1 MKKLGVFTVKYRIP
15 IIIIY
20 SILLIPAAIGY
31 FLTPNNYD
39 ILSYMPDD
47 MNSKQGEQLLE
58 EEFGLSGVGI
68 IMVRGKELWEVQNL
82 KKRIE
87 EVEGVDSVMWVDDY
101 TDIFVPIEFIEEDI
115 RTQFVSGDSVLLQV
129 LFEENARSLQTNLAS
144 REIEDLIDDDTV
156 FGGEPAIINELQVI
170 TEKDMVI
177 YMIIAV
183 ATIYLILALSVSSYI
198 EPLLFLISVGVAVI
212 INMGTNIFMGEISFM
227 TASIAAVMQLGI
239 SMDFSIFLLHRF
251 EEEKEKFSSVL
262 KAMETAIS
270 KTAVTIAS
278 SALTTIGGFFALT
291 IMQNGIGRDMGLVL
305 GKGIVISLI
314 VNLTFLPSL
323 IIVAYNFTSRFR
335 HRILLPSFK
344 SIAQWIIK
352 GRWAFVIILLAL
364 AVPAYLAQSK
374 VDYYYSNENYLPAHA
389 RSVQATNDIMD
400 SFGAMD
406 MAYLITRDK
415 GRVKEKELVDRIKTV
430 KGVDSVLGI
439 SEQVDMAIPEEFIP
453 EDVIDNFVAED
464 YRYFLIFL
472 EKFDHE
478 TDVFTTIDDI
488 RDHAATLH
496 DEYYVTGNSALTR
509 DMASLVDSDARN
521 VFYVSVVLIFVLIAI
536 SFRSIAIPFILI
548 LAIQI
553 AIWINVS
560 FPYLQGQQVSSL
572 TPMIIGAIQ
581 LGATVDYAILFASRY
596 QENIFNFSHRI
607 DAMRQTIEDTGRSI
621 LTSALTM
628 FGATFGI
635 SLIASIKTTGEMTK
649 LIGRGAII
657 SMIVI
662 FIGLPAMMLI
672 MEKPL
677 RLTTKGWPTM
687 ITKAKETVLPL
698 D

>member
-1 MKKLGVFTVKYRIP
+1 VKKLGVFAVKYRIP
-15 IIIIY
+15 IIVVY
-20 SILLIPAAIGY
+20 VILLIPAAIGY

-115 RTQFVSGDSVLLQV
+115 RTQFISGDSVLLQV

-251 EEEKEKFSSVL
+251 EEEKEKYPSVL
-262 KAMETAIS
+262 KAMETAVS
-270 KTAVTIAS
+270 KTAMTIAS

-291 IMQNGIGRDMGLVL
+291 VMQNGIGRDMGLVL
-305 GKGIVISLI
+305 GKGIIISLI

-323 IIVAYNFTSRFR
+323 ILVAYNFTSRFR

-344 SIAQWIIK
+344 SIARWIIK
-352 GRWAFVIILLAL
+352 GRWVFVIILLAL

-374 VDYYYSNENYLPAHA
+374 ADYYYSNENYLPAHA

-406 MAYLITRDK
+406 MAYLITRNE

-439 SEQVDMAIPEEFIP
+439 SEQVDMAIPEVFIP
-453 EDVIDNFVAED
+453 EDVIENFVAED

-478 TDVFTTIDDI
+478 TDVFITIDDI
-488 RDHAATLH
+488 RSHASTLH

-509 DMASLVDSDARN
+509 DMASLVDTDARN
-521 VFYVSVVLIFVLIAI
+521 VLYISVVLIFLIIAI

-596 QENIFNFSHRI
+596 QENIFNFSRRI

-649 LIGRGAII
+649 MIGRGAII

-677 RLTTKGWPTM
+677 QLTTKGWPTM

>member
-1 MKKLGVFTVKYRIP
+1 MKKLGAFVVKYRIP
-15 IIIIY
+15 IMIIY
-20 SILLIPAAIGY
+20 GILLIPSAIGY

-58 EEFGLSGVGI
+58 GEFGLSGVGI

-87 EVEGVDSVMWVDDY
+87 EVKGVDSVMWIDDY
-101 TDIFVPIEFIEEDI
+101 TDIFIPVDFMEEEVREQFI
-115 RTQFVSGDSVLLQV
+115 SGDSILLQV

-144 REIEDLIDDDTV
+144 REIEDIIDDDTV

-183 ATIYLILALSVSSYI
+183 AAIYFVLALSVSSYI

-212 INMGTNIFMGEISFM
+212 INMGTNIFKGEISFM

-239 SMDFSIFLLHRF
+239 SLDFSIFLLHRF
-251 EEEKEKFSSVL
+251 EEEKQKADSIL
-262 KAMETAIS
+262 KAMESAIS

-278 SALTTIGGFFALT
+278 SALTTIGGFIALT
-291 IMQNGIGRDMGLVL
+291 VMQNGIGKDMGFVL
-305 GKGIVISLI
+305 GKGIIISLI

-323 IIVAYNFTSRFR
+323 LIVTYNFSSRYR
-335 HRILLPSFK
+335 HRIVLPTFK
-344 SIAQWIIK
+344 TIAKWIIK
-352 GRWAFVIILLAL
+352 GRWVFIVILLVL
-364 AVPAYLAQSK
+364 AVPAYIAQSK

-389 RSVQATNDIMD
+389 RSVQATKDIMD

-406 MAYLITRDK
+406 MAYLVTRNE
-415 GRVKEKELVDRIKTV
+415 GRVKEKQLVDKIKTIN
-430 KGVDSVLGI
+430 GVDSVIGI
-439 SEQVDMAIPEEFIP
+439 SEQVDMAIPELFIP
-453 EDVIDNFVAED
+453 EEVIDNFVAED

-478 TDVFTTIDDI
+478 TKIFTTIDNI
-488 RDHAATLH
+488 RDCAAGLH

-509 DMASLVDSDARN
+509 DMASLVDTDARN
-521 VFYVSVVLIFVLIAI
+521 VFYISVICIFLIIAI
-536 SFRSIAIPFILI
+536 SFKSIAIPFILI

-596 QENIFNFSHRI
+596 QENIFEFSRRI

-628 FGATFGI
+628 FAATFGI

-662 FIGLPAMMLI
+662 FIGLPAMLLI

-677 RLTTKGWPTM
+677 KLTTKGWPTM
-687 ITKAKETVLPL
+687 ISKAKETVLPI

>member
-1 MKKLGVFTVKYRIP
+1 MKKLGIFTIKYRIP

-20 SILLIPAAIGY
+20 GILLIPAAIGY
-31 FLTPNNYD
+31 YFTPNNYD

-87 EVEGVDSVMWVDDY
+87 EVEGVDSVMWVDNY
-101 TDIFVPIEFIEEDI
+101 TDIFVPLEFIEENI
-115 RTQFVSGDSVLLQV
+115 RKQFISGDSVLLQV

-251 EEEKEKFSSVL
+251 EEEKEKVSSVL

-278 SALTTIGGFFALT
+278 SALTTIGGFFALA

-305 GKGIVISLI
+305 GKGIIISLI

-323 IIVAYNFTSRFR
+323 IIVAYNFSGRYR

-344 SIAQWIIK
+344 SIARWITK
-352 GRWAFVIILLAL
+352 GRWVFVIILLAL

-374 VDYYYSNENYLPAHA
+374 VDYYYSNENYLPANA

-400 SFGAMD
+400 NFGAMD
-406 MAYLITRDK
+406 MAYLITRDE

-430 KGVDSVLGI
+430 KGVDSIVGV
-439 SEQVDMAIPEEFIP
+439 SEQVDMAIPEVFIP
-453 EDVIDNFVAED
+453 KDVIDNFVAED

-478 TDVFTTIDDI
+478 TDAFTTIDDI
-488 RDHAATLH
+488 RDRASTLH

-509 DMASLVDSDARN
+509 DMASLVDTDARN
-521 VFYVSVVLIFVLIAI
+521 VFYVSVALIFLIIAI

-596 QENIFNFSHRI
+596 QENIFNFSRRI

-677 RLTTKGWPTM
+677 QLTTKGWPTI